1 VNLFSATNSKV
12 KQDLEMKG
20 NTLAIVLLVVGLV
33 VGGGVGYFAAPTQT
47 EEVVVTETVEALP
60 LDGKTIQIGY
70 ISSTTSGLE
79 TSQPHI
85 EQMMTPDYNEYA
97 SKLGYD
103 VDFEYLIDDATSQ
116 AAVHLEK
123 VQGFKSIDVN
133 IFIGGGWSSQAASAL
148 SYCND
153 NDMLM
158 WSASSTSPTLMV
170 PDDNLYRMCPTDL
183 VQAPAI
189 VRMLESHG
197 INALVVIQRGDA
209 WADGIYNIMAPM
221 FEDNGG
227 VILEKIRYAAEVQEF
242 SSYLQQAENVLSAA
256 VDEYGAEHVGI
267 DIISFQEAT
276 TMLQQ
281 AEDYPTVYSTVWF
294 GSDGT
299 ALTPQ
304 IEDDAPE
311 QAAHV
316 HLYST
321 LAAPAE
327 SSKYTDLAEEYYAL
341 LSMPYG
347 YYTACTYD
355 IGWVLAETIL
365 EAQSTDALDVIP
377 LQETTCFNSFGASG
391 WNRINED
398 GDRYAANYQIW
409 AYQIED
415 GDGSEYVA
423 GLYDML
429 TDSVT
434 WYTDLIGYV
443 PPTR

>member
-1 VNLFSATNSKV
+1 
-12 KQDLEMKG
+12 MKG

-47 EEVVVTETVEALP
+47 EEVVVTETVEKIP
-60 LDGKTIQIGY
+60 LDGKTIQLGY

-85 EQMMTPDYNEYA
+85 EQMMTPDYNAYA

-103 VDFEYLIDDATSQ
+103 VEFEYLIDDATSQ

-133 IFIGGGWSSQAASAL
+133 IFIGGGWSSQAASAV

-170 PDDNLYRMCPTDL
+170 PDDNLLRMCPTDL

-197 INALVVIQRGDA
+197 IKALVVIQRGDA
-209 WADGIYNIMAPM
+209 WADGIYNILEPM
-221 FEDNGG
+221 WLDGGG
-227 VILEKIRYAAEVQEF
+227 VMLERIRYAAEVQEF

-267 DIISFQEAT
+267 DVISFQETT

-281 AEDYPTVYSTVWF
+281 AEDFPIVYSTVWF

-299 ALTPQ
+299 ALTTQ
-304 IEDDAPE
+304 IEDDSPE

-316 HLYST
+316 NLYST

-327 SSKYTDLAEEYYAL
+327 SSKYADLAERYYAL
-341 LSMPYG
+341 VAMPYG

-365 EAQSTDALDVIP
+365 ESQSIDALDVIP

-423 GLYDML
+423 GLYDMV

>member
-1 VNLFSATNSKV
+1 
-12 KQDLEMKG
+12 LEMKG

-47 EEVVVTETVEALP
+47 ETEIITETVEVMP
-60 LDGKTIQIGY
+60 LSGETVQIGY
-70 ISSTTSGLE
+70 IASSTAGLE
-79 TSQPHI
+79 TAQPHI
-85 EQMMTPDYNEYA
+85 EQMMVPDYNEYTA
-97 SKLGYD
+97 KLGYD
-103 VDFEYLIDDATSQ
+103 VEFDYLIDDATGQ
-116 AAVHLEK
+116 DAVHLEK
-123 VQGFKSIDVN
+123 VQGFKSIGVN

-148 SYCND
+148 GYCND

-158 WSASSTSPTLMV
+158 WSASSTSPTLMIA
-170 PDDNLYRMCPTDL
+170 DDNLLRMCPTDL

-189 VRMLESHG
+189 ARMLESHG
-197 INALVVIQRGDA
+197 IKALVIIQRGDA
-209 WADGIYNIMAPM
+209 WADGIYNILAP
-221 FEDNGG
+221 EWEANGG

-242 SSYLQQAENVLSAA
+242 SSYLQQAETVITNAIA
-256 VDEYGAEHVGI
+256 TYGAEHVGI

-281 AEDYPTVYSTVWF
+281 AEDYPNVYSTVWF

-316 HLYST
+316 KLYST

-327 SSKYTDLAEEYYAL
+327 SEKYMNLAERYDAL

-355 IGWVLAETIL
+355 IGWVLLETIL
-365 EAQSTDALDVIP
+365 ESQSTDALVNLE
-377 LQETTCFNSFGASG
+377 LQAPTCFNSFGASG
-391 WNRINED
+391 WNRLNED

-409 AYQIED
+409 AYRLDDAGAGE
-415 GDGSEYVA
+415 EFVA
-423 GLYDML
+423 GLYDMV

-443 PPTR
+443 PPSR